1 MLARPLA
8 YLRQGFSCAEAEFS
22 GFWGGL
28 EFGCGAASVG
38 GAAFAGA
45 VARGQM
51 ELAPFGWRAERRP
64 GGLLVVRGQMEL
76 APFGLRVGSLPG
88 VLLVAAGQMELASF
102 GSSPW
107 VKRPSPGQAA
117 RPDAVAKTGADVTD
131 RPRA

>member
-1 MLARPLA
+1 MLARSLA
-8 YLRQGFSCAEAEFS
+8 YLRQGFSCVEAEFS
-22 GFWGGL
+22 GLWGAWV
-28 EFGCGAASVG
+28 GCGAASVG
-38 GAAFAGA
+38 GAVAVGAAFAGAVAVGAAFAGA

-64 GGLLVVRGQMEL
+64 G
-76 APFGLRVGSLPG
+76 

-102 GSSPW
+102 GSSLW